1 MTVVVAAA
9 RRPTAAR
16 PLRGLARGRRTATE
30 KGTRKV
36 MMDSGVDSEEA
47 GAAVTGD
54 CSFVDRS
61 NDIVQR
67 VVTTA
72 AKGEKAK
79 MEVAWDDRS

>member
-1 MTVVVAAA
+1 
-9 RRPTAAR
+9 
-16 PLRGLARGRRTATE
+16 
-30 KGTRKV
+30 